1 MQPHKIENEI
11 SEEQLDIECDLD
23 FRETGQRY
31 RKARKQG
38 IAIGKIIGMELFK
51 RRMKE

>member
-1 MQPHKIENEI
+1 MRPVKIENEI
-11 SEEQLDIECDLD
+11 SEEQLDIECDQN
-23 FRETGQRY
+23 FKETGYRY
-31 RKARKQG
+31 RKARRQG